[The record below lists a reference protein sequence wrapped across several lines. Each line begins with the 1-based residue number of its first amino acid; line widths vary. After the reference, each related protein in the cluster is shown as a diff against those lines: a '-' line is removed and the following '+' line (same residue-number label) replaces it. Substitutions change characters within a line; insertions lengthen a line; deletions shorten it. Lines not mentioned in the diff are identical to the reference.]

1 MTAFDLDLRHPQ
13 HISEVQTEYFPDM
26 TAEEV
31 MNKFNTMNWKQL
43 QILMLQIPD
52 GQATFTVTDNMLNQ
66 TVKVSLIELPQ
77 TEVLAF
83 HFESDI
89 EVEVEQKNLFG
100 LLKYHRAMAVEL
112 SNLSLKVT
120 RELLDAFTH
129 QELEVIKQHYLRND
143 QKILT
148 SLK

>member
-43 QILMLQIPD
+43 QILMLQIPA

-66 TVKVSLIELPQ
+66 TVKISLIELPQ

-112 SNLSLKVT
+112 SHLSLKVT

>member
-66 TVKVSLIELPQ
+66 TVKISLIELPQ

-112 SNLSLKVT
+112 SHLGLKVT